1 LSATTAPALLDLLAR
16 LGFADYLGLVEGSE
30 PALRLVQR
38 EAAATAAEVGMAQWP
53 WRRQCAALINAW
65 QEKRGALVTLSRQ
78 LGLTAPDLFI
88 LGLAAACERHR
99 SIALALATLQ
109 APVPVSRPTVHLT
122 LELCTHLFE
131 GSPGDALILAA
142 SPLVAQGV
150 LALLG
155 EDALPQ
161 RVLALRLPVWR
172 ALEEGPPVEGGTP
185 PWPGGRRIEAGECE
199 GISEAVLEH
208 AVRAIQENEAGG
220 VVLRGPPGSGRAA
233 LAATL
238 AQRLGRAA
246 IEVPLSQLRDDAGL
260 ATACRA
266 AGWLPVVRL
275 APELGETSSLMRGGP
290 VLPWVALAGVVGAVE
305 GDRLIELNVD
315 PPSPSRRAALWLQ
328 ALGSAATDLGKD
340 TLAVPVLYPSAIREI
355 ARAALIRAE
364 SAKRTVVP
372 ADLAAARQALAPD
385 ALRRLATPV
394 TRRVTAEALVM
405 SEPLAQDLAALI
417 SRCRQR
423 ESLWHG
429 LGPSLAA
436 STTRGVR
443 ALFAGDTGTGKTTA
457 AAYVATVLGAP
468 LYRCELGA
476 VMNKYIGESEKNLGA
491 LLDHAEAADVVLLF
505 DEADALFGRRTDGAE
520 TGERYANMLTNFL
533 LTRIEAHNGVIILT
547 VNGKTRIDP
556 AFWRRLDQVIDFP
569 VPGYPQRLALW
580 RSHLGERA
588 PADEVI
594 EHLASYCDLAGGSIR
609 NAVLA
614 AAVMAAP
621 AGPIAH
627 ADLLIAL
634 RREYAKL
641 GRTLP
646 ASLAPVTRVA

>member
-1 LSATTAPALLDLLAR
+1 LSAYTAPALLDLLAR
-16 LGFADYLGLVEGSE
+16 LGFANYLGLIEGSE

-38 EAAATAAEVGMAQWP
+38 EAAAAAAEAGMAQWP
-53 WRRQCAALINAW
+53 WRRQCAALVDAW
-65 QEKRGALVTLSRQ
+65 QENRGALVTLSLQ
-78 LGLTAPDLFI
+78 LGLAAPDLFI

-131 GSPGDALILAA
+131 SPGDALLLAA

-155 EDALPQ
+155 DDALPQ

-172 ALEEGPPVEGGTP
+172 ALEGDPPVEGGTP
-185 PWPGGRRIEAGECE
+185 WPGGRAIEAGGCE

-208 AVRAIQENEAGG
+208 AVRAIQQNEAGG

-238 AQRLGRAA
+238 AQRLGRTA
-246 IEVPLSQLRDDAGL
+246 IEVPLSLLRDDAGL

-290 VLPWVALAGVVGAVE
+290 ILPCVVLAGVGGAVE

-328 ALGSAATDLGKD
+328 ALGSAAAGLGED

-355 ARAALIRAE
+355 ARAALMRAE
-364 SAKRTVVP
+364 SAKRPVVP

-533 LTRIEAHNGVIILT
+533 LTRIEAHNGVVILT

-569 VPGYPQRLALW
+569 VPGYAQRLALW
-580 RSHLGERA
+580 RSHLGARA

-621 AGPIAH
+621 VGPIAH